1 MRLEMSRTLAWI
13 VAAAALLGWTSAASA
28 QDTAAGEATFKKSC
42 IPCHD
47 VGEGAKVKLGPPL
60 NGLDGRSAG
69 TFAGFNSYSPAM
81 KSSGITWN
89 AAAFKEYMHSPAQ
102 KVPGNRMGFVGIK
115 DDQEIDG
122 LWAFLK
128 SHDAEGKTK

>member
-1 MRLEMSRTLAWI
+1 MRKEMSRTLAWI
-13 VAAAALLGWTSAASA
+13 MGALALLGWTGAAAA
-28 QDTAAGEATFKKSC
+28 QDVGAGEATFKKSC

-60 NGLDGRSAG
+60 NGLDGRAAAS
-69 TFAGFNSYSPAM
+69 FPGFNYSPAM

-89 AAAFKEYMHSPAQ
+89 AQSFKEYMHSPAQ
-102 KVPGNRMGFVGIK
+102 KVPGNRMAFAGIK
-115 DDQEIDG
+115 DDREIDS

-128 SHDAEGKTK
+128 SRNAEGKTK